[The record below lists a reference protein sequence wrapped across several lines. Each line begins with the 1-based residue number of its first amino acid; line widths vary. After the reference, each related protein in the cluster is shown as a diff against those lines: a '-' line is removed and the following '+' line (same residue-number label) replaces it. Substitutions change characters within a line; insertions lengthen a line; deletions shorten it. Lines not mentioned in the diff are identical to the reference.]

1 MKIIM
6 NVEIREGYPKWKEL
20 FDSADEA
27 RKKYGIKVLAYGHPK
42 DNENKVYQVL
52 EVDDMNQMQ
61 EAMKDPEIAKARTD
75 AVELFAAN
83 TFSEAELP
91 AIERMCETAEGLKA
105 MERIME
111 MTKQSGPASI
121 SQPVSKVTKESLESK
136 MLDPRWHDPSRRDPA
151 FVKEVEDGWKTL
163 YPHG

>member
-52 EVDDMNQMQ
+52 ERESMEKMQ
-61 EAMKDPEIAKARTD
+61 EAMQDPEIAKARTD
-75 AVELFAAN
+75 AGVDLDTQEVVFLVE
-83 TFSEAELP
+83 
-91 AIERMCETAEGLKA
+91 
-105 MERIME
+105 
-111 MTKQSGPASI
+111 
-121 SQPVSKVTKESLESK
+121 
-136 MLDPRWHDPSRRDPA
+136 
-151 FVKEVEDGWKTL
+151 
-163 YPHG
+163 